1 MKLTDDDIRIIK
13 IGQDDVRK
21 LSYDEFMRLH
31 DLMEKGRKG
40 GAFSKVLKKLNL
52 MSGGG
57 MPTKKSR
64 GASDYR
70 KGGMV
75 LATVDRRKNK

>member
-1 MKLTDDDIRIIK
+1 MKVTDDDIRIIK

-21 LSYDEFMRLH
+21 LSYEEFMRLR
-31 DLMEKGRKG
+31 DLTEKGRKG
-40 GAFSKVLKKLNL
+40 GAFAKVLKKLNL
-52 MSGGG
+52 SGGG

-75 LATVDRRKNK
+75 LSSTDNRKRK

>member
-21 LSYDEFMRLH
+21 LSYEEFMRLR
-31 DLMEKGRKG
+31 DLTEKGRKG
-40 GAFSKVLKKLNL
+40 GAFSKLLKKLNL
-52 MSGGG
+52 SGGG
-57 MPTKKSR
+57 MSTKKSR
-64 GASDYR
+64 GAADYR

-75 LATVDRRKNK
+75 LSTVDRRKKRG

>member
-40 GAFSKVLKKLNL
+40 GAFAKVLKKLNL
-52 MSGGG
+52 SGGG

-75 LATVDRRKNK
+75 LSSTDNRKRK